1 MIDPADFSVLIAS
14 RGRARLLEEAVDA
27 VLAGDRAPAEVVIV
41 DQSAEANERLRAA
54 AERDQRIVYR
64 HLPGRGVSV
73 ARNAAAR
80 LATRPYL
87 AFIDDDVLVT
97 SDWLPRMAIAVSEAG
112 DRSAVSGRVRPGAP
126 EAPGAFVPSIVDADE
141 PATYRYG
148 GATGD
153 VLFTGNAAIRASEF
167 AEAGGFDERLGPGT
181 RFPAA
186 EDNDLGHRLLRAG
199 WTIAYAPEAVVV
211 HRAWRRAPSVVGVRF
226 RYGRGQGGFYAKH
239 LRVDRQAMTA
249 RFKRDVTRMSRR
261 GLRRIAVEHRGWLGA
276 ADLAYVFG
284 LVSGVL
290 EWTVRG
296 WR

>member
-1 MIDPADFSVLIAS
+1 MIDPTDFSVLIAS

-27 VLAGDRAPAEVVIV
+27 VLAGERTPAEVVIV
-41 DQSAEANERLRAA
+41 DQSADASERLRRA

-73 ARNAAAR
+73 ARNVAAG

-97 SDWLPRMAIAVSEAG
+97 SDWLPRMAIAVGEAG
-112 DRSAVSGRVRPGAP
+112 ERSAVSGRVRPGAP
-126 EAPGAFVPSIVDADE
+126 EVPGAFVPSIVDADE
-141 PATYRYG
+141 PATYRFG
-148 GATGD
+148 DGPGD
-153 VLFTGNAAIRASEF
+153 VLFTGNAALRASEF
-167 AEAGGFDERLGPGT
+167 AEVGGFDERLGPGT

-186 EDNDLGHRLLRAG
+186 EDNDLGFRLLRAG
-199 WTIAYAPEAVVV
+199 WTIAYAPDAVVV
-211 HRAWRRAPSVVGVRF
+211 HRAWRQAPSVVSVRF

-239 LRVDRQAMTA
+239 LGVERRVMTR
-249 RFKRDVTRMSRR
+249 RFERDVARMSRR
-261 GLRRIAVEHRGWLGA
+261 GLRRILVERRGWLGV
-276 ADLAYVFG
+276 ADLAYVVG
-284 LVSGVL
+284 LVSGVI